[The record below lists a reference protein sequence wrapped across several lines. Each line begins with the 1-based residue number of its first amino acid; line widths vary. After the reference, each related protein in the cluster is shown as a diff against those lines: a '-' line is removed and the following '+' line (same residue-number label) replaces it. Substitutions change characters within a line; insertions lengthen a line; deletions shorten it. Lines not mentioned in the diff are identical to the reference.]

1 VAKQGPDE
9 QLKVAIAGLG
19 TIGTAVARL
28 LTEEKD
34 RYKEELGVDLRIV
47 AILEKAFRDRD
58 TSWLGPDVLVTDS
71 AEEFLKAPSD
81 VMVELLGGTDP
92 AHHIISTSLRSGQAT
107 VTANKLLIARHGAE
121 YLQLAVDHNAYL
133 GFEAS
138 VAGGIPIIR
147 ALRRSLI
154 ADRITR
160 IRGILNGTCN
170 FILTEMSESGREF
183 RDVLAQAQAL
193 GYAEADPSL
202 DVSGRDTADKLSILA
217 ALSFGKWVP
226 PSRIPT
232 RGISDIWPI
241 DLLYARKLNARI
253 RLLGVGEIRNGEPS
267 LRVSPFL
274 VDNRIPLSQVAGVL
288 NAIEVTGARLDS
300 AVFIGRGAGGNP
312 TSVSVVADI
321 LNAGLWRQRLA
332 LFHSQQITPADA
344 PTEIASSAAPGGD
357 ESYPFYIRFFVK
369 DQTGI
374 ISALSTILS
383 KRKINIDSVLQESWP
398 DPSSLPFIIT
408 IEPTPG
414 SMVSEAVAEMS
425 RLDFNKVPP
434 LALPRLLDREWLR
447 RGL

>member
-1 VAKQGPDE
+1 LAKQRTDD
-9 QLKVAIAGLG
+9 QLRVAIAGLG

-28 LTEEKD
+28 LTEERE

-47 AILEKAFRDRD
+47 TILEKDFREKE
-58 TSWLGPDVLVTDS
+58 TAWLGQDILLTDS
-71 AEEFLKAPSD
+71 LEDFLKTPAD
-81 VMVELLGGTDP
+81 VVVELLGGVEP
-92 AHHIISTSLRSGQAT
+92 AHGIISKTLRAGRAA
-107 VTANKLLIARHGAE
+107 VTANKLLIARHGPD
-121 YLQLAVDHNAYL
+121 YLGLAIDHSAYL

-170 FILTEMSESGREF
+170 FILTEMSESGRDF
-183 RDVLAQAQAL
+183 REVLAQAQAL

-232 RGISDIWPI
+232 RGISEIWPI
-241 DLLYARKLNARI
+241 DLLYARKLNSRI

-267 LRVSPFL
+267 LHVSPFL
-274 VDNRIPLSQVAGVL
+274 VDNRIQLSQVAGVL
-288 NAIEVTGARLDS
+288 NAIEVTGTRLDS
-300 AVFIGRGAGGNP
+300 AVFVGRGAGGNP

-321 LNAGLWRQRLA
+321 LNAGLWLQRKA
-332 LFHSQQITPADA
+332 LFHSLQITPADA
-344 PTEIASSAAPGGD
+344 PTEIAAATD
-357 ESYPFYIRFFVK
+357 TADQERYPFYIRFFVK

-383 KRKINIDSVLQESWP
+383 KRRINIDSVLQESWP

-408 IEPTPG
+408 IEPTPVT
-414 SMVSEAVAEMS
+414 MVAEAVAEMS
-425 RLDFNKVPP
+425 QLDFNKVPP

>member
-1 VAKQGPDE
+1 LAKEARDDR
-9 QLKVAIAGLG
+9 LRVAIAGLG

-34 RYKEELGVDLRIV
+34 RYKVELGVDLRVV
-47 AILEKAFRDRD
+47 AVLEKFFRNKD
-58 TSWLGPDVLVTDS
+58 TSWLGEDVLITDS
-71 AEEFLKAPSD
+71 CEDFLD
-81 VMVELLGGTDP
+81 VPADVTVELLGGADP
-92 AHHIISTSLRSGQAT
+92 AHKIISTTLRDGRAA

-121 YLQLAVDHNAYL
+121 YLQLAVDHSAYL

-217 ALSFGKWVP
+217 ALSFGKWVS

-241 DLLYARKLNARI
+241 DLLYARKLNSRI
-253 RLLGVGEIRNGEPS
+253 RLLGVGEIRNGQPS

-274 VDNRIPLSQVAGVL
+274 VDNRIQLSQVAGVL
-288 NAIEVTGARLDS
+288 NAVEVTGTRLDS
-300 AVFIGRGAGGNP
+300 AVFVGRGAGGNP

-321 LNAGLWRQRLA
+321 LNAGLWLQRKA
-332 LFHSQQITPADA
+332 LFHSVQITPADA
-344 PTEIASSAAPGGD
+344 PTEIAPPLEPG
-357 ESYPFYIRFFVK
+357 EQERYPFYIRFFVK

-383 KRKINIDSVLQESWP
+383 KRRINIDSVLQESWP

-408 IEPTPG
+408 IEPTPVP
-414 SMVSEAVAEMS
+414 MVSEAVAEMS